1 MNIRPLGDRV
11 LVEPIE
17 EKEQTVGGIYIP
29 DSAKEKPMQGK
40 VLAVGKKL
48 DKDGKEIAFDVKK
61 GDTVNKMAKQ
71 IKFDAEARQK
81 ILAGV
86 EKLSNAVTSTLG
98 PSGRNVI
105 LDKKFGS
112 PQITKDGVTVAKE
125 IELPDPFENM
135 GAQMVKE
142 VASKTNDVAGDG
154 TTTATLLAESIYR
167 EGLKNLTAGA
177 NAMALKR
184 GIDKATAA
192 VVDAIAKQSKKVKTA
207 DEIAQVATL
216 SANGDEEIG
225 KMISEAMDK
234 VGKEGTIT
242 VEEAKTLESSLDVVE
257 GMQFDKGYLS
267 PYFVTDPESMECELE
282 NPFILLFEKKISSL
296 QDMLPLLQ
304 QVAKTGR
311 PLMIIAEDVEG
322 EALATLVVNKL
333 RGTFQVCAVKA
344 PGFGDRRKAI
354 LEDIA
359 ILTGGKLISED
370 IGIKLEN
377 VTIDMLGRAKKV
389 VVDKD
394 NTTVVEGL
402 GKSADIKARVEQLKR
417 QIEETTSDYDREKLQ
432 ERLAKLAGG
441 VALIKVG
448 AATEAA
454 MKEKKDRVDDALH
467 ATRAAVEEGI
477 VAGGGVAYLRAQK
490 AIEALKLEGDE
501 AVGASIIARAIEA
514 PLRKLVNN
522 AGQEA
527 ALVIANVKKAT
538 GTNGYNVRTGEYAD
552 MLKAGI
558 VDPAKVTRSALQNAA
573 SIAGLL
579 LTTDCMVTDIPEKK
593 DSCGCGGHG
602 APGGMDGMM

>member
-1 MNIRPLGDRV
+1 
-11 LVEPIE
+11 
-17 EKEQTVGGIYIP
+17 
-29 DSAKEKPMQGK
+29 
-40 VLAVGKKL
+40 
-48 DKDGKEIAFDVKK
+48 
-61 GDTVNKMAKQ
+61 MAKQ
-71 IKFDAEARQK
+71 IKFDADARQK
-81 ILAGV
+81 ILAGI
-86 EKLSNAVTSTLG
+86 EKLSAAVTSTLG

-154 TTTATLLAESIYR
+154 TTTATLLAEAIYR

-177 NAMALKR
+177 NAMALKS

-192 VVDAIAKQSKKVKTA
+192 VTDSIAKLSKKVKSA
-207 DEIAQVATL
+207 DEIAQVATI
-216 SANGDEEIG
+216 SANGDTEIG
-225 KMISEAMDK
+225 KMISDAMDK

-242 VEEAKTLESSLDVVE
+242 VEEAKTLESTLDVVE

-267 PYFVTDPESMECELE
+267 PYFVTSAEDMECELE

-296 QDMLPLLQ
+296 QDLLPLLQ
-304 QVAKTGR
+304 NVAKTGR

-359 ILTGGKLISED
+359 VLTGGKLITED
-370 IGIKLEN
+370 LGIKLEN
-377 VTIDMLGRAKKV
+377 VQLTDLGRAKKV

-394 NTTVVEGL
+394 NTTIVEGL
-402 GKSADIKARVEQLKR
+402 GKKAEIEARVALIKK
-417 QIEETTSDYDREKLQ
+417 QIEDTTSDYDREKLQ

-477 VAGGGVAYLRAQK
+477 VPGGGVAYLRAQK
-490 AIEALKLEGDE
+490 AIAALNLEGDE
-501 AVGASIIARAIEA
+501 KVGAAIISRAIEA

-538 GTNGYNVRTGEYAD
+538 GTNGYNVRTGEYCD
-552 MLKAGI
+552 MIKAGV

-602 APGGMDGMM
+602 GAPDMGGMM

>member
-1 MNIRPLGDRV
+1 
-11 LVEPIE
+11 
-17 EKEQTVGGIYIP
+17 
-29 DSAKEKPMQGK
+29 
-40 VLAVGKKL
+40 
-48 DKDGKEIAFDVKK
+48 
-61 GDTVNKMAKQ
+61 MAKQ

-86 EKLSNAVTSTLG
+86 EKLSSAVTSTLG

-154 TTTATLLAESIYR
+154 TTTATLLAEAIYR

-177 NAMALKR
+177 NAMLLKA

-192 VVDAIAKQSKKVKTA
+192 VVESIAKQAKKVKSA
-207 DEIAQVATL
+207 DEIAQVATI

-225 KMISEAMDK
+225 KMISDAMDK

-242 VEEAKTLESSLDVVE
+242 VEEAKTLESTLDVVE

-267 PYFVTDPESMECELE
+267 PYFVTDPEDMECVLE
-282 NPFILLFEKKISSL
+282 NPYILLFEKKISNL

-304 QVAKTGR
+304 TVAKTGR

-359 ILTGGKLISED
+359 VLTGGRLISED
-370 IGIKLEN
+370 IGVKLES
-377 VTIDMLGRAKKV
+377 VQLADLGRAKKV

-394 NTTVVEGL
+394 NTTIVEGL
-402 GKSADIKARVEQLKR
+402 GKKADIDARVAVIKK
-417 QIEETTSDYDREKLQ
+417 QIEDTTSDYDREKLQ

-467 ATRAAVEEGI
+467 ATRAAVEEGV
-477 VAGGGVAYLRAQK
+477 VAGGGVTYLRAQK
-490 AIEALKLEGDE
+490 AIQALKLEGDE
-501 AVGASIIARAIEA
+501 AVGAAIVERAVEA
-514 PLRKLVNN
+514 PLRKLVGN

-527 ALVIANVKKAT
+527 ALVVANVKKAT
-538 GTNGYNVRTGEYAD
+538 GTNGYNVRTGEYCD
-552 MLKAGI
+552 LLKAGV

-579 LTTDCMVTDIPEKK
+579 LTTDCMITDLPEKK
-593 DSCGCGGHG
+593 ESCGCGGHG

>member
-1 MNIRPLGDRV
+1 
-11 LVEPIE
+11 
-17 EKEQTVGGIYIP
+17 
-29 DSAKEKPMQGK
+29 
-40 VLAVGKKL
+40 
-48 DKDGKEIAFDVKK
+48 
-61 GDTVNKMAKQ
+61 MAKQ

-192 VVDAIAKQSKKVKTA
+192 VVEAIAKQSKKVKTA

-267 PYFVTDPESMECELE
+267 PYFVTNPDSMECELE
-282 NPFILLFEKKISSL
+282 DPFILLFEKKISNL

-304 QVAKTGR
+304 QVAKSGR

-333 RGTFQVCAVKA
+333 RGTFSVCAVKA

-477 VAGGGVAYLRAQK
+477 VPGGGVAYLRAQK
-490 AIEALKLEGDE
+490 AIDALKLDGDE

>member
-1 MNIRPLGDRV
+1 
-11 LVEPIE
+11 
-17 EKEQTVGGIYIP
+17 
-29 DSAKEKPMQGK
+29 
-40 VLAVGKKL
+40 
-48 DKDGKEIAFDVKK
+48 
-61 GDTVNKMAKQ
+61 MAKQ
-71 IKFDAEARQK
+71 IKFDADARQK

-98 PSGRNVI
+98 PSGRTVI

-154 TTTATLLAESIYR
+154 TTTATLLAEAIYR

-177 NAMALKR
+177 NGMALKR

-192 VVDAIAKQSKKVKTA
+192 VTDAIAKLSKKVKSA

-267 PYFVTDPESMECELE
+267 PYFVTNAESMECELE
-282 NPFILLFEKKISSL
+282 NPFVLLFEKKISNL

-304 QVAKTGR
+304 AVAKSGR

-370 IGIKLEN
+370 IGIKLES
-377 VTIDMLGRAKKV
+377 VTVDMLGRAKKV

-394 NTTVVEGL
+394 NTTIVEGL
-402 GKSADIKARVEQLKR
+402 GKGADIKARVEQIKK

-477 VAGGGVAYLRAQK
+477 VPGGGVALIRAQK
-490 AIEALKLEGDE
+490 ALEALKLEGDE
-501 AVGASIIARAIEA
+501 AVGAAIIGRAIEA

-538 GTNGYNVRTGEYAD
+538 GTNGYNVRTGEYCEL
-552 MLKAGI
+552 LKAGV

-579 LTTDCMVTDIPEKK
+579 LTTDCMVTDLPEKK
-593 DSCGCGGHG
+593 EGCGCGGHG
-602 APGGMDGMM
+602 GAPDMGGMM